1 MFVIVKLGI
10 ISTGLHFAV
19 LNTAYVASHTGSL
32 DRVHLQ
38 VSSSMA
44 SYSTKYSCRAKM
56 VAIICWTSVA
66 SNLVYY
72 IYKVFI
78 EEQFNDTT
86 MLFLINTFQMINA
99 LR

>member
-56 VAIICWTSVA
+56 VAIICWDIRGIKSRLLYLQGLHRRA
-66 SNLVYY
+66 
-72 IYKVFI
+72 I
-78 EEQFNDTT
+78 Q
-86 MLFLINTFQMINA
+86 
-99 LR
+99 